1 MLHYLNLAAEV
12 ADLTTDTHR
21 KAFVG
26 AVAIRRDGVIVS
38 TRNAGIRNPL
48 ERCPAAHAEARICR
62 NKSGVGSIIYVARIK
77 RDGSLA
83 LAKPCD
89 TCFAYLKSMGT
100 EAVYYTISNTE
111 WGGFKF

>member
-12 ADLTTDTHR
+12 ADLTVDTHR

-38 TRNAGIRNPL
+38 ARNSGVKDPN
-48 ERCPAAHAEARICR
+48 ERCPFAHAEYKILRKC
-62 NKSGVGSIIYVARIK
+62 GSRAIIYVARMR

-89 TCFAYLKSMGT
+89 TCHVYLRSRNV
-100 EAVYYTISNTE
+100 EAVYYTVSDYE

>member
-12 ADLTTDTHR
+12 ADLTVDIHR

-38 TRNAGIRNPL
+38 TRNAGIRNPT
-48 ERCPAAHAEARICR
+48 ERCPAAHAEARLCR
-62 NKSGVGSIIYVARIK
+62 KSGMRAIIYVARVR

-83 LAKPCD
+83 LACPCE
-89 TCFAYLKSMGT
+89 TCFAYLKSMGA

>member
-12 ADLTTDTHR
+12 ADLTTDIHR

-26 AVAIRRDGVIVS
+26 AVAIRKDGVIVAS
-38 TRNAGIRNPL
+38 RNSGIKDPFA
-48 ERCPAAHAEARICR
+48 RCPSVHSEAKVLR
-62 NKSGVGSIIYVARIK
+62 KAGYGSIIYVARVK

-89 TCFAYLKSMGT
+89 TCYYFLKSMKV
-100 EAVYYTISNTE
+100 EAVYYTISNDE